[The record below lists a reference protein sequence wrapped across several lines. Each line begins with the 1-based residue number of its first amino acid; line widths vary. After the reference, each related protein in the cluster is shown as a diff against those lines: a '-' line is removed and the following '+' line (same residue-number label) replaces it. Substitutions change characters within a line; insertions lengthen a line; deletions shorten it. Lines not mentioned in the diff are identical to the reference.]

1 MGVVV
6 AAELLLRVRDT
17 TGEEEVM
24 VRAVLLTVQTDQV
37 LLGAVAGQRVMQSGA
52 VAGEM
57 VVTITVCV
65 ELAAAVAELLVI
77 TAVVTPTQPEL
88 GVVAVLLWGL

>member
-1 MGVVV
+1 
-6 AAELLLRVRDT
+6 
-17 TGEEEVM
+17 M
-24 VRAVLLTVQTDQV
+24 VRL
-37 LLGAVAGQRVMQSGA
+37 
-52 VAGEM
+52 
-57 VVTITVCV
+57 